1 MRQKLPR
8 SLTLCC
14 VAAALVFAVSG
25 CAPLP
30 PQGNAAPHHAKA
42 QAAHDA
48 LHPMARAA
56 LAQPA
61 LSQPQ
66 SAQQRQQW
74 LDRVTWGGSDNA
86 DAELQRLG
94 LQRWLAEQLRTDLN
108 AMPEAAVKQIGALS
122 ISQMSMTEI
131 QQGIAGQRLAI
142 RNSTDADE
150 RARLT
155 QDVQRRLNQLT
166 AETQKRQLLRALYSP
181 QQLQEQMTWFWMNH
195 FNVSTRKGETRMWI
209 GDYEERAVRP
219 NALGNFRNLLEATMR
234 HPAMQLYLDNA
245 SNAVGRIN
253 ENYARELLELH
264 TMGVGSGYTQADV
277 QAMAHV
283 LTGVGYTVRG
293 NGEPPPKIRPERQR
307 DYVRDGF
314 FEFNPNRHDYTPQAF
329 LGRQLA
335 VGGMAQ
341 VDEALDRIV
350 ESPATAHFIA
360 KKLAVFFINDNPPQ
374 ALVERT
380 AKAFATSH
388 GDIPATLA
396 TLLTAPEALQTFGQR
411 YKDPMHYVVGAVR
424 LAYDQRVASDV
435 APAVGWINR
444 MGQPLYGH
452 ETPDGYPLTQTD
464 WASSGQMTTRFDI
477 ARQIATRGAVLFKAD
492 PKDSLEKPPYPDLA
506 QRASAQARLPL
517 WSEASRNALLQA
529 KNAADWN
536 TYFLS
541 APEWMFR

>member
-1 MRQKLPR
+1 MTPQRPTPPEIQQLPD
-8 SLTLCC
+8 T
-14 VAAALVFAVSG
+14 AL
-25 CAPLP
+25 
-30 PQGNAAPHHAKA
+30 N
-42 QAAHDA
+42 
-48 LHPMARAA
+48 
-56 LAQPA
+56 
-61 LSQPQ
+61 
-66 SAQQRQQW
+66 AQQRQQW
-74 LDRVTWGGSDNA
+74 LDRITWGATDSSDADLQHQGLKTWLNQQLQAQVAPLPAEAQQRINA
-86 DAELQRLG
+86 LQ
-94 LQRWLAEQLRTDLN
+94 
-108 AMPEAAVKQIGALS
+108 
-122 ISQMSMTEI
+122 ISQTSMPQILQMFEAQRQAIKDAATPEDKAQL
-131 QQGIAGQRLAI
+131 QQAYQR
-142 RNSTDADE
+142 SM
-150 RARLT
+150 
-155 QDVQRRLNQLT
+155 NQLT
-166 AETQKRQLLRALYSP
+166 ADAQKRFVLRALYSP
-181 QQLQEQMTWFWMNH
+181 AQLQEQMTWFWMNH

-283 LTGVGYTVRG
+283 LTGVGYTVRA

-314 FEFNPNRHDYTPQAF
+314 FEFNPNRHDYTPQVF

-396 TLLTAPEALQTFGQR
+396 ALLTAPEALQTFGQR
-411 YKDPMHYVVGAVR
+411 YKDPVHYVVGAVR

-492 PKDSLEKPPYPDLA
+492 PKDPLEKPPYPDLA